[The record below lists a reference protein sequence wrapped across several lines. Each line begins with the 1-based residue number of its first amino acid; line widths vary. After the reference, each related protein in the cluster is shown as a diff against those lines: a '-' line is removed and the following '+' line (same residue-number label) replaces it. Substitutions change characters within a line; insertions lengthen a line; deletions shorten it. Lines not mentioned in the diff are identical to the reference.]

1 MSQYIFTFEVIKQYP
16 TVRSYIIK
24 QPLRRSFK
32 DAFSELLGGGQR

>member
-1 MSQYIFTFEVIKQYP
+1 MSQYFFTFEVLKQYP

-32 DAFSELLGGGQR
+32 DTVAGLLGGSKG